1 MQTYLIS
8 KIGQNKGAPRLWL
21 EGNRPLRAGF
31 EPGARYTVEAVKDRS
46 SIILRVADTG
56 PRVVSR
62 KERSGREV
70 PVIDINSQELLAMF
84 EGMESVRVIMRDRE
98 IHILPLA
105 TETRKKERVERL
117 SGKLAGGQ
125 PISVGSLSHGGG
137 VLSHAMH
144 EGLQAAGLDVEL
156 AFANDIRPELLD
168 QAHLHNNAWDAK
180 TAYVAAPMQELA
192 YDEWAATHLPKVDIL
207 EAGIP
212 CSGASVAG
220 RAKRGLGHPEEH
232 PEVGHL
238 VVAFLSIIS
247 RVNPA
252 VICLENVPQYASTAS
267 MSIIRTSLREMGYNL
282 HERVLNGAEWNLL
295 EHRQRMCLVAVSEG
309 IEFDFDALGRPEP
322 QARTLSEIL
331 EDVPL
336 DDPRWSPM
344 TGLKAKEERDKAAGK
359 GFRMQIVTGADDHI
373 PTLTKGIAKNRSTD
387 PKIRHP
393 ENPGLL
399 RLPTPVE
406 HARAKGVPEELIQGL
421 CATTA
426 HELLGQSICYTP
438 FFSVARLIG
447 EAITKWRRSLATVP
461 AKFADLAAP
470 ATAEPSFEF

>member
-1 MQTYLIS
+1 MQSYITA

-21 EGNRPLRAGF
+21 EGNRPARAGF
-31 EPGARYTVEAVKDRS
+31 EPGKRFTVEAVKERS
-46 SIILRVADTG
+46 AIVLRVADAGT
-56 PRVVSR
+56 RVVSR
-62 KERSGREV
+62 KERGGREV

-84 EGMESVRVIMRDRE
+84 DGMESVRVIMRERE

-105 TETRKKERVERL
+105 TEARKRERVERL
-117 SGKLAGGQ
+117 SGKLATGQ

-144 EGLQAAGLDVEL
+144 EGLQAAGLDAEL

-168 QAHLHNNAWDAK
+168 QAEAHNSAWDGN
-180 TAYVAAPMQELA
+180 TAYVAAPMQEIA
-192 YDEWAATHLPKVDIL
+192 FDDWGASHLPRVEIL

-220 RAKRGLGHPEEH
+220 RAKRGLSHPEEH

-252 VICLENVPQYASTAS
+252 VICLENVPQYQNTAS

-295 EHRQRMCLVAVSEG
+295 EHRQRMCLVAVTEG

-336 DDPRWSPM
+336 NDPRWSPM
-344 TGLKAKEERDKAAGK
+344 AGLKAKEERDKAAGK

-387 PKIRHP
+387 PKIQHP
-393 ENPGLL
+393 GNAGLL

-421 CATTA
+421 CTTTA

-438 FFSVARLIG
+438 FISVARMIG
-447 EAITKWRRSLATVP
+447 EALTRWQRSLAAAMP
-461 AKFADLAAP
+461 RKLAAISTTP
-470 ATAEPSFEF
+470 ELSFEF